1 MIFSQ
6 IVTTTILHNIN
17 GLFRWYLNNDFIRK
31 KFIGRIISNTNWLLK
46 NILSVISFL
55 LVILLIIS
63 LVISSSM
70 NIYNLIIA

>member
-17 GLFRWYLNNDFIRK
+17 GLFRWYLNIDFIRK

-46 NILSVISFL
+46 NTLSVISF
-55 LVILLIIS
+55 
-63 LVISSSM
+63 VISYFINYFIS
-70 NIYNLIIA
+70 NIIIDEYL